1 MIKSFELG
9 PYTWKIIQKLKLK
22 KKTLGWCVFDSFKKE
37 IQIATHNPY
46 NLKEE
51 VTEDVKTH
59 TFYHELT
66 HAILYVMEHELAEDE
81 EFVTKFSDL
90 LYQFEKTKKE

>member
-9 PYTWKIIQKLKLK
+9 PYTWKVRLMKRLREKA
-22 KKTLGWCVFDSFKKE
+22 LGWCVFDSNKKE
-37 IQIATHNPY
+37 IQI
-46 NLKEE
+46 KESLSE
-51 VTEDVKTH
+51 EAKQH

-66 HAILYVMEHELAEDE
+66 HGILYVMEHPLAEDE

-90 LYQFEKTKKE
+90 LYQYEKTKC

>member
-9 PYTWKIIQKLKLK
+9 PYTWKVKLMKRLK
-22 KKTLGWCVFDSFKKE
+22 EGALGWCVFDSNKKE
-37 IQIATHNPY
+37 IQI
-46 NLKEE
+46 KISSK
-51 VTEDVKTH
+51 EDVKQH

-81 EFVTKFSDL
+81 DFVNKFSDL

>member
-9 PYTWKIIQKLKLK
+9 PYTWKTVQKLKLK
-22 KKTLGWCVFDSFKKE
+22 KKALGWCIFESSKKE
-37 IQIATHNPY
+37 IQIATHNPF
-46 NLKEE
+46 NLTEE

-66 HAILYVMEHELAEDE
+66 HGILYVMGHDLAEDE

-90 LYQFEKTKKE
+90 LYQFEKTKC

>member
-9 PYTWKIIQKLKLK
+9 PYTWKVKLMKRLK
-22 KKTLGWCVFDSFKKE
+22 NSTLGWCVFSSDKKE
-37 IQIATHNPY
+37 IQI
-46 NLKEE
+46 KE
-51 VTEDVKTH
+51 TSPEDVQKH

-66 HAILYVMEHELAEDE
+66 HAILYVMENDLAENE

-90 LYQFEKTKKE
+90 LYQFEKTKC

>member
-9 PYTWKIIQKLKLK
+9 PYTWN
-22 KKTLGWCVFDSFKKE
+22 VKKE
-37 IQIATHNPY
+37 VLLKDK
-46 NLKEE
+46 NLGLCDYLTTTIKLSETYISDDNE
-51 VTEDVKTH
+51 QVPVSKDTLKH

-66 HAILYVMEHELAEDE
+66 HAILYSLGHPLQDDE
-81 EFVTKFSDL
+81 QFVDSFSML